1 MTAVTG
7 SDGTYSLTSLDP
19 GTYNVVFFSQ
29 GYGCS
34 GTGGDYA
41 RQWYNGSPFAGTNA
55 SDGLAVTTSESGPT
69 IGINAVMAAGSDIS
83 GTVTAAAGGA
93 PIPNVCVFASGTSGV
108 AYGFVNTAS
117 DGTYD
122 IEGLSAGSYI
132 VNFYVQSGC
141 AAGNYA
147 EQWYSTT
154 SPGTIN
160 RGDATAVSLTGGAQQ
175 SGIDAVMTAGATI
188 TGTVTSPS
196 GGVDS
201 VCVHAYASTG
211 FEGNAITASDG
222 SFSITG
228 LPDDNYTFEYD
239 PTCNFTQVSPY
250 EDVITTTPTPLA
262 AGSPIDESYEL
273 LDAGVISGTIT
284 SSEAPGGVS
293 GVCVNVY
300 QSTGG
305 ADYGSAT
312 TANDGTY
319 SIGNL
324 AVGSFTVVVDPTCG
338 SSVASP
344 YQIDNVTNPVSV
356 ASAMTTTVNAVIT
369 ANPGSF
375 ANVISPST
383 NPGTGTIGGTYAASA
398 TATSGDTVAIT
409 LNGSSTGCTISSGLV
424 TFTAVGTCLVDFN
437 DTTSGSSPYVSATQ
451 VQQSI
456 SVSARL
462 ANVISPSTNPGTG
475 TIGGTYAAS
484 ATATSGDTVAIT
496 LNGSST
502 GCTISSGLV
511 TFTAVGTCL
520 VDFNDTTSGSSPYV
534 SATQVQQSI
543 SVSAGSGGGG
553 GGGGGGGVITT
564 TTTAP
569 PTTTTTAPPTTT
581 TTTAPPAV
589 KPKAVAFGFGPNS
602 ASLNANER
610 NALGALLKKLKS
622 GASITI
628 TAYAKNNRQ
637 LAKHRA
643 DVVAKFLMSRKGL
656 HVTIKWVTKTGS
668 NNVSIVTTK
677 Q

>member
-1 MTAVTG
+1 MKKFVTGLHGRVSFVFFACTLVLGLLTALPAGAAADTSITGTVTAAGAVPLPNICVSVQSTSGGGVLMTAVTG

-456 SVSARL
+456 SVSA
-462 ANVISPSTNPGTG
+462 
-475 TIGGTYAAS
+475 
-484 ATATSGDTVAIT
+484 
-496 LNGSST
+496 
-502 GCTISSGLV
+502 
-511 TFTAVGTCL
+511 
-520 VDFNDTTSGSSPYV
+520 
-534 SATQVQQSI
+534 
-543 SVSAGSGGGG
+543 GSGGGG